1 MLGLP
6 YGMMDGKSDF
16 YAHSARRFETS
27 GHRRARHALRRWRV
41 LIWTALCAGILFLI
55 NGVPLSSNFT
65 LSTDLTAERVLYEG
79 LQQCYETVNHPKGET
94 APSADRHNPRWN
106 AVSGQKTPIAIQNAT
121 LFDGETTL
129 PYSVD
134 IVFDA
139 GVVRSVTPTNSNN
152 SLPEDAEIINVHG
165 KHVTPGLV
173 DLHSHHAL
181 LPFPSLSATSDAN
194 ERPLLGPIT
203 PFVRATDGFTPSD
216 PAIKLIASGGV
227 TSSLVLPGSANIVGG
242 QAYPVKNLPYPGAA
256 AEPVIDELLLEDG
269 IQESQRQRYLKMACG
284 ENPRR
289 VYGHTR
295 MGLAWLL
302 RKELNKAKEL
312 LEKQEAWCAAAS
324 KLQGEGSE
332 FRFRLRQRDQ
342 VSAFVER
349 EGPRPDSFDLETFLA
364 LLRGEINLNVHCY
377 TPEDLET
384 MLSVLHEFGVHPR
397 AFHHALEAW
406 QVPEL
411 LKRLEPNVTI
421 ATFADSALYKA
432 EAYDASLQAPKILH
446 EHGVRVALKS
456 DHTGESDY
464 AKYLLDQAS
473 VAHSYGLLTDAALQ
487 SVTSIPAESMQQ
499 GHRIGYMRLGYDAD
513 LVIWDSHPLQVG
525 ATAVEVFIDGRPLL
539 RKDLKEI
546 SKQLEPTYREPQ
558 GSLDIR
564 QQAPATRP
572 LMKAEE
578 RGEVC
583 KRIQEG
589 AAKGTVVFTGI
600 KEALLDVPGLDPNNE
615 HSELVLVLEA
625 NKVPCLGSK
634 LTCLSQ
640 SNLQSSNNDTEIPLQ
655 NGYITPGL
663 IAFGNNL
670 GIQDIPSE
678 PSTGDG
684 TSKSGIEAVHF
695 AKYGVH
701 LHGKGKAFGRARIG
715 GATKAV
721 TPPHGSGVL
730 QGVSVGI
737 RTGPGETL
745 LDGGVWRDEVA
756 LHFSI
761 GQGAKVGS
769 GIETI
774 RRVLEQGNKGE
785 GDDVF
790 IRAAN
795 ESLPVVVQAYN
806 PDDIAQLILIKR
818 DFPRVNL
825 VIYGGHGAA
834 LLAKPLADADIPVI
848 LTGNRGAPDTWE
860 KKDTL
865 PGPPLSDS
873 PAKILLDAG
882 VLLGLAAK
890 DDSKIHGLAREARW
904 AGKFAG
910 LDDTEA
916 IRLVSTNFD
925 EILGLSSKAEGDG
938 EGYKG
943 DFVLWEGNP
952 LSGEGSVVISVKE
965 DGSISDCWPEV
976 D

>member
-1 MLGLP
+1 MP
-6 YGMMDGKSDF
+6 
-16 YAHSARRFETS
+16 
-27 GHRRARHALRRWRV
+27 
-41 LIWTALCAGILFLI
+41 IWTAICAGILLLI
-55 NGVPLSSNFT
+55 NGVPLSSKLT
-65 LSTDLTAERVLYEG
+65 SSTDLTAERILRDG
-79 LQQCYETVNHPKGET
+79 LQQCHEIASRQKG
-94 APSADRHNPRWN
+94 APVPSADRHNPRWN
-106 AVSGQKTPIAIQNAT
+106 AVSGQKTSIVIQNAT

-129 PYSVD
+129 PYVVD
-134 IVFDA
+134 IVFNA
-139 GVVRSVTPTNSNN
+139 GVVRSVTPTDSNYPP
-152 SLPEDAEIINVHG
+152 PEDAEIINIHR
-165 KHVTPGLV
+165 KHITPGLV
-173 DLHSHHAL
+173 DLHSHHGL

-194 ERPLLGPIT
+194 ERPFLGPIT

-216 PAIKLIASGGV
+216 PAIRLIASGGV

-269 IQESQRQRYLKMACG
+269 IQEPQRQRYLKMACG

-302 RKELNKAKEL
+302 RQELNKAKEL
-312 LEKQEAWCAAAS
+312 LEKQETWCAAAS
-324 KLQGEGSE
+324 DIQNEHNKFNFG
-332 FRFRLRQRDQ
+332 LRHPGRVTD
-342 VSAFVER
+342 FVQR
-349 EGPRPDSFDLETFLA
+349 EGPRPDSFELETFLA

-411 LKRLEPNVTI
+411 LRSLEPNVTI
-421 ATFADSALYKA
+421 ATFADNALFKA
-432 EAYDASLQAPKILH
+432 EAYDASLEAPKILH
-446 EHGVRVALKS
+446 EHGVRFALKS
-456 DHTGESDY
+456 DHTGESNY
-464 AKYLLDQAS
+464 AKYLLDQVS
-473 VAHSYGLLTDAALQ
+473 IAHSYGLPTDAALQ

-499 GHRIGYMRLGYDAD
+499 GHRIGYVRPGYDAD
-513 LVIWDSHPLQVG
+513 LVIWDSHPLQIG

-539 RKDLKEI
+539 NNDVKEL
-546 SKQLEPTYREPQ
+546 SEELECTYRGLQ
-558 GSLDIR
+558 SSLDIS
-564 QQAPATRP
+564 QAPATRP
-572 LMKAEE
+572 FITTEE
-578 RGEVC
+578 RTKVC
-583 KRIQEG
+583 SHIQEAADQG
-589 AAKGTVVFTGI
+589 AVVFTGI
-600 KEALLDVPGLDPNNE
+600 KEALIDIPGLETSREP
-615 HSELVLVLEA
+615 SELVLVLEV
-625 NKVPCLGSK
+625 NKAPCLGLKS
-634 LTCLSQ
+634 TCIPQ
-640 SNLQSSNNDTEIPLQ
+640 STLENPKNITEIPLQ

-684 TSKSGIEAVHF
+684 TSTSGIETVHF

-715 GATKAV
+715 GVTRAV

-737 RTGPGETL
+737 RTGPEETL
-745 LDGGVWRDEVA
+745 LDGGVWKDEVA
-756 LHFSI
+756 LHFRV
-761 GQGAKVGS
+761 GQGARDDRTPTISSVV
-769 GIETI
+769 ETV
-774 RRVLEQGNKGE
+774 RRVLEQGGKGE
-785 GDDVF
+785 GDDDVYVQ
-790 IRAAN
+790 AVN
-795 ESLPVVVQAYN
+795 GSLPVVVQAYN

-818 DFPRVNL
+818 DFPVVNL

-834 LLAKPLADADIPVI
+834 LLAKPLADAGIPVI
-848 LTGNRGAPDTWE
+848 LSGNRGAPDTWE

-873 PAKILLDAG
+873 PAKVLLDAG
-882 VLLGLAAK
+882 VLLGLAVK
-890 DDSKIHGLAREARW
+890 GDSKVHGLAREARW

-910 LDDTEA
+910 LSDGEA
-916 IRLVSTNFD
+916 IKLVSTNI
-925 EILGLSSKAEGDG
+925 ETILGLGSEAEEDSG
-938 EGYKG
+938 GYNG

-952 LSGEGSVVISVKE
+952 LRGDGAVVASVKE
-965 DGSISDCWPEV
+965 DGRVNDCWPEV